1 MSGINEIAGGEAEL
15 TGDDCIQ
22 PFRLDSAGFHGRLLR
37 LGPTVDTIVKRH
49 DYPDPVAGLISE
61 TLALAGVL
69 SAALKFDGVFT
80 LQLSGDGPVR
90 FLVGDVTSAGDMR
103 AYASFR
109 GALPPVSEIATAPV
123 PRLIGAGHIALTV
136 DQSASTD
143 RYQGIVDIEGGTL
156 SDCIHHYFRQS
167 DQFSAALKLC
177 AGRDEE
183 GRWRAAALMLQRS
196 PETEDPNLRDE
207 TEEAWRHALVM
218 LGSCTD
224 KELLHRQYTP
234 FGLLYRLFH
243 EDGVRVFDARP
254 VQFGCRCSIDKVKG
268 VLASLSDAEI
278 TDLMVDGEITVTCEF
293 CREAHAFDSGQ
304 IARMRTPYGAGET
317 PAQ

>member
-1 MSGINEIAGGEAEL
+1 VSGIGDAAGGAEVL

-22 PFRLDSAGFHGRLLR
+22 PFRLESAGFHGRLLR
-37 LGPTVDTIVKRH
+37 LGPTVDTIIKRH
-49 DYPDPVAGLISE
+49 DYADPVAGLIAE

-80 LQLSGDGPVR
+80 LQMSGDGPVR

-103 AYASFR
+103 AYASVR
-109 GALPPVSEIATAPV
+109 GALPPLSEIATAPV

-136 DQSASTD
+136 DQGASTD

-177 AGRDEE
+177 AGRDRD

-196 PETEDPNLRDE
+196 PETEDPNLQDE

-224 KELLHRQYTP
+224 EELLHTQFTP
-234 FGLLYRLFH
+234 YGLLYRLFH

-268 VLASLSDAEI
+268 VLASLSEAEI

-293 CREAHAFDSGQ
+293 CQESHAFDGGQ
-304 IARMRTPYGAGET
+304 IARMRMPRDAAGR
-317 PAQ
+317 PAS